1 MYLYQTH
8 DQFLQAAVSSLK
20 LDNNV
25 YSVAPS
31 VVFLSSTFALMY
43 VYFSQYSY
51 SEWQIGIYH
60 NLVFHWAYFYIAR
73 IWLVMVKLARYLIE
87 YMDKYIEENCRKDE
101 ILQNQ
106 VLTHTCIFFVMLI
119 LSMFPLALL
128 IPQLLHSQRIPNFF
142 TWIVNDNTRH
152 NTEIGTSIP
161 YLERPP
167 NILEQPHKR
176 STAAYRSKISS
187 SFINPVAR
195 DTKVSSMRISRSMMT
210 VQRGTMT

>member
-60 NLVFHWAYFYIAR
+60 
-73 IWLVMVKLARYLIE
+73 
-87 YMDKYIEENCRKDE
+87 ENCRKDE